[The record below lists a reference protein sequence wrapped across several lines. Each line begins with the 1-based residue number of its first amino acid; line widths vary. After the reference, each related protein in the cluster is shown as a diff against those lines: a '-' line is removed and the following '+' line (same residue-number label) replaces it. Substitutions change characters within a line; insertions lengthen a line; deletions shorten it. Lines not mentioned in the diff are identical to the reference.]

1 MKLSDLRLALEQH
14 PGTLPRFILPDGDL
28 IPAHAHVTEVGH
40 VTKSFID
47 CGGVTGRNETVL
59 LQTHVGRDTEHR
71 LNSGRFA
78 KILEL
83 GKRILPHDQLDVE
96 VEYDCC
102 VVAQYPVEAVKPAG
116 QHLEIV
122 LGKRRTQCLAQER
135 QKAAAGTPEEACCAT
150 AASAC
155 CS

>member
-1 MKLSDLRLALEQH
+1 MKFFDLRSTLERY
-14 PGTLPRFILPDGDL
+14 PETFPRFVLPDGDS

-40 VTKSFID
+40 VAKTFVD

-59 LQTHVGRDTEHR
+59 LQTHVGQDVEHR
-71 LNSGRFA
+71 LRSDRFA
-78 KILEL
+78 KILAL
-83 GKRILPHDQLDVE
+83 GERVLPHDQLDVE

-102 VVAQYPVEAVKPAG
+102 VVAQYPIEEVKPAG
-116 QHLEIV
+116 EHLDVI
-122 LGKRRTQCLAQER
+122 LGRRRTQCLAQER
-135 QKAAAGTPEEACCAT
+135 QKSAGEIVDACCST